1 MYVYSVIFQILST
14 YQWPHCN
21 SCTYAHGARFVM
33 YSLYIYIYIYILYI
47 YIMYIYVCVFVYL
60 YINIY
65 IYIYIYI

>member
-33 YSLYIYIYIYILYI
+33 YSLYIYIYIYIYIYYI
-47 YIMYIYVCVFVYL
+47 YILCIYMCVCLF
-60 YINIY
+60 IY
-65 IYIYIYI
+65 I

>member
-33 YSLYIYIYIYILYI
+33 YSLYIYIYIYIYIIYI
-47 YIMYIYVCVFVYL
+47 YYVYICVCVCLFIYK
-60 YINIY
+60 Y

>member
-33 YSLYIYIYIYILYI
+33 YSLYIYIYIYYI
-47 YIMYIYVCVFVYL
+47 YILCIYMCVCLF
-60 YINIY
+60 IY
-65 IYIYIYI
+65 I